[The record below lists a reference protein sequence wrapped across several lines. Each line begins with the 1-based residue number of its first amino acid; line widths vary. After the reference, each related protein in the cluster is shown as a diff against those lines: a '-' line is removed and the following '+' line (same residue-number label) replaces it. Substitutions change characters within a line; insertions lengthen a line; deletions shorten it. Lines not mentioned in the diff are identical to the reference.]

1 MSLTL
6 TREQE
11 VKLQRKAARLVK
23 PAEVVLDELLEEQE
37 LQVLSARQ
45 LLALP
50 KAERTRILLEQAER
64 AAAEYETDLAR
75 PVAER
80 ELTAFTALDGE
91 MIHDYSQLSALP
103 LGKQ

>member
-11 VKLQRKAARLVK
+11 EKLQRKAARLGK
-23 PAEVVLDELLEEQE
+23 PPEVVLNELLDEPEQ
-37 LQVLSARQ
+37 QAPTARQ

-50 KAERTRILLEQAER
+50 KTERRRILQAQAEQ
-64 AAAEYETDLAR
+64 AAAEYEADLAR

-80 ELTAFTALDGE
+80 ELTAFTALDDE
-91 MIHDYSQLSALP
+91 AFYDYP
-103 LGKQ
+103 VEETPHG